1 MQRRKA
7 VTLHPRWG
15 CPSPVLKSYRYRTT
29 LDPTGWLSL
38 AGFSI
43 LFLGQPGKA
52 PTKAT
57 YLGRSRPNKA
67 VQPPASRNFKRSGG
81 KSLLRLAVTRLGRE
95 KPGLQPAPLSCEEGG
110 REGPHGVTSPGLT
123 PYYVYK
129 GPARPC
135 YVYKVQ
141 LDQVFISRLPCASKG

>member
-1 MQRRKA
+1 MP
-7 VTLHPRWG
+7 VSTLAASTLQWSHLAYALT
-15 CPSPVLKSYRYRTT
+15 PSEGGLIS
-29 LDPTGWLSL
+29 
-38 AGFSI
+38 
-43 LFLGQPGKA
+43 
-52 PTKAT
+52 T
-57 YLGRSRPNKA
+57 YKG
-67 VQPPASRNFKRSGG
+67 
-81 KSLLRLAVTRLGRE
+81 